1 MNERRLD
8 RSDPKGL
15 RYSRCMA
22 IRYLDREFP
31 DGSYLADG
39 ERLVEWTDE
48 VSAQFAQ
55 EAMLLAQG
63 AERAQQMLD
72 EAKRRAGLNATAWRR
87 HGNVSRPDRTDHRPR

>member
-1 MNERRLD
+1 MEQLAY
-8 RSDPKGL
+8 PATV
-15 RYSRCMA
+15 A

-31 DGSYLADG
+31 DGSYIADG

-48 VSAQFAQ
+48 VSAQLAQ

-72 EAKRRAGLNATAWRR
+72 EAKLHAGQSASADQRRVA
-87 HGNVSRPDRTDHRPR
+87 

>member
-1 MNERRLD
+1 M
-8 RSDPKGL
+8 P
-15 RYSRCMA
+15 

-31 DGSYLADG
+31 DGSYIADG

-48 VSAQFAQ
+48 VSAQLAQ

-72 EAKRRAGLNATAWRR
+72 EAHAGQSATAEQR
-87 HGNVSRPDRTDHRPR
+87 GVA